1 MYVYTLLIFS
11 PKQKLLTMKKRLL
24 LSTFMLLALNFAL
37 LAQSIE
43 ELKATKSAKEAEL
56 APLEAQLA
64 ELKGKVDG
72 LKAEVADLN
81 DKTTPYP
88 RWDVGLQGTLG
99 LSISGFNNWLP
110 KSTPNTT
117 AVNIGLTTGGFAN
130 LQQRKYFWR
139 NNANLALAWLKFDNE
154 DVGDDN
160 PDFQVAADA
169 FNVTSLFGY
178 KLSEKWAISTL
189 GEYRTSILD
198 GKFNNPG
205 YLDIGAGAT
214 WTPVTDMVVVL
225 HPLNYNFVFSDSD
238 FNYESSLGCK
248 VVADYKR
255 ELIPG
260 LAWKSNFSGFFSY
273 KSSDLHNWTWIN
285 GLTTAIKGVGVG
297 FDFGLR
303 KNKQEALAAKRDD
316 NPLQFYYLI
325 GFSYALATK

>member
-1 MYVYTLLIFS
+1 MT
-11 PKQKLLTMKKRLL
+11 KRILL
-24 LSTFMLLALNFAL
+24 LSFAL
-37 LAQSIE
+37 LSFCMVTNAQTIE
-43 ELKATKSAKEAEL
+43 ELKAAKAEKEAQL
-56 APLEAQLA
+56 APLAAQLA
-64 ELKGKVDG
+64 ELTGQVDA
-72 LKAEVADLN
+72 LKADVADLT
-81 DKTTPYP
+81 DKVTPYP
-88 RWDVGLQGTLG
+88 RWDVGALGNLG
-99 LSISGFNNWLP
+99 LSISGFNNWFP

-117 AVNIGLTTGGFAN
+117 AVNIGFSANSFAN
-130 LQQRKYFWR
+130 LQQRNYFWR

-169 FNVTSLFGY
+169 FNVSSLFGY

-214 WTPVTDMVVVL
+214 WTPITDMVVVF

-248 VVADYKR
+248 VVADYKQQ
-255 ELIPG
+255 ITPG

-273 KSSDLHNWTWIN
+273 EGSNLHNWTFIN
-285 GLTTAIKGVGVG
+285 GITTAVKGIGIG
-297 FDFGLR
+297 FDIGLR
-303 KNKQEALAAKRDD
+303 KNKQEALAADANRSD
-316 NPLQFYYLI
+316 NPLQMYYLI
-325 GFSYALATK
+325 GLSYAIGGK